1 MTSNFAP
8 SYPPQGAI
16 LIIIVMIRRYGYIF
30 GVLLALEDTHRDEVF
45 LEPSG
50 HILARNG
57 IQECSYS
64 ELVAIARELGV
75 NPWRLTLIDYEEMT
89 DDGV

>member
-1 MTSNFAP
+1 
-8 SYPPQGAI
+8 
-16 LIIIVMIRRYGYIF
+16 MIRRYGYIF

-57 IQECSYS
+57 ISECSYS
-64 ELVAIARELGV
+64 DLIAIARELGV
-75 NPWRLTLIDYEEMT
+75 NPWRLTLITYEEND
-89 DDGV
+89 DDGMESE